1 MNNSFYTY
9 TYSYPDGTPFYV
21 GKGKGRRINAH
32 LCDAKAG
39 RKLNSF
45 NIRVIR
51 KLLENGELPIIK
63 KIVDDVD
70 EEFAFLVEEE
80 FIAKYGRRIDGTGI
94 LTNNTLGG
102 EGTSGAKGIK
112 RTQEQIES
120 MRLRSTGVKQ
130 SEQTKLKRKEK
141 LTGYIHKKVECPKC
155 GKVGGLTGMKKHHF
169 ENCTGNHQ
177 YRARIYH
184 QGKRL
189 HLGYFTTKEEVEM
202 AKQNFLQNVGV

>member
-112 RTQEQIES
+112 RTQEQIEI